1 MSIMKQISFSRQM
14 FAIKSNFQC
23 WLVKGCIVSSFFARF
38 SKKLLTAFYLMK
50 SILNVQENDLELN
63 GILRYQE
70 DFSFNFWHFPRLFL
84 NWTGLG
90 GTHGSHHPCFLFQ
103 KRFQNQEQD
112 CRSNTYNHD
121 KTRNAPKQFL
131 NPRAFPVRLG
141 QTWGAGS

>member
-1 MSIMKQISFSRQM
+1 M

-84 NWTGLG
+84 N
-90 GTHGSHHPCFLFQ
+90 
-103 KRFQNQEQD
+103 
-112 CRSNTYNHD
+112 
-121 KTRNAPKQFL
+121 
-131 NPRAFPVRLG
+131 
-141 QTWGAGS
+141 